1 MRIENNNVN
10 LAQTRIHNTYDI
22 MTLDNTKNSET
33 EVVNNNKKI
42 ITEADVNGIGK
53 NFDEYI

>member
-1 MRIENNNVN
+1 
-10 LAQTRIHNTYDI
+10 